1 VQTRCYIVARIL
13 LRLPRRSKAKPSR
26 RKGRSLGVVRRGC
39 IEVVGAGFS
48 PATERSEG
56 IAASSEPSAKLEFA
70 NQFLYPAPAPRMRK
84 LEKIIPIILAAGN
97 SPELLFP
104 KALALFGKKTA
115 LQIAVENCRALGRP
129 VVVLGSQANR
139 ILPEV
144 PKSCQ
149 AVINRN
155 WRKGQLSSLQQALK
169 SIPADAAFLIYP
181 VDHPL
186 LKRTTLSQLI
196 RAFRNRTASQE
207 IVMPRHRKAY
217 GHPVIVSAIVRPE
230 FFKAQT
236 AREVIYLVPKRLLTL
251 NIRTSS
257 IFEDFNSQESYERC
271 VRKFQARK

>member
-1 VQTRCYIVARIL
+1 
-13 LRLPRRSKAKPSR
+13 
-26 RKGRSLGVVRRGC
+26 
-39 IEVVGAGFS
+39 
-48 PATERSEG
+48 
-56 IAASSEPSAKLEFA
+56 
-70 NQFLYPAPAPRMRK
+70 MRK
-84 LEKIIPIILAAGN
+84 PEKIIPIILAAGS
-97 SPELLFP
+97 SPDLPFP

-149 AVINRN
+149 AVINRT

-169 SIPADAAFLIYP
+169 IIPAGAAFLIYP

-186 LKRTTLSQLI
+186 LNPATVAQII

-207 IVMPRHRKAY
+207 IVMPRHGEAY
-217 GHPVIVSAIVRPE
+217 GHPVIASARVRPE
-230 FFKAQT
+230 FFKAKT
-236 AREVIYLVPKRLLTL
+236 AREVIYRVPDRLRIL
-251 NIRTSS
+251 NVRTSS

-271 VRKFQARK
+271 VHKFKSRK